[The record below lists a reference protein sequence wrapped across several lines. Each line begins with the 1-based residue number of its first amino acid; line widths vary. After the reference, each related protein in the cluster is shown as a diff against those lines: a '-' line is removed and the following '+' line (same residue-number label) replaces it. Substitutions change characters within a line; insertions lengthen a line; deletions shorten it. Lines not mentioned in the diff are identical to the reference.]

1 MTPPLLPAAWG
12 LAGLAAI
19 CVGLGVRALRRARP
33 LRLVASGTFAL
44 LFAALAALA
53 VALSAGLHGYRAL
66 LREELAAVV
75 EVRPQGPQRFL
86 AVVRLPDGAERRLEL
101 RGDELYVDAH
111 ILKWR
116 PVANLLGLHTAYE
129 LDRVSG
135 RYAALA
141 DERDA
146 PRTVYALGQT
156 RSVDLFRLVRRFP
169 LLDWLVDAEYGSATF
184 IMADRPA
191 RFEVRV
197 STTGLLIRERG
208 GRAADWPR

>member
-1 MTPPLLPAAWG
+1 MTPPLLPAAWL
-12 LAGLAAI
+12 LAGLAVAS
-19 CVGLGVRALRRARP
+19 VWLGARALRRGRP
-33 LRLVASGTFAL
+33 LRVAASGTLAL

-53 VALSAGLHGYRAL
+53 VAVSAGLQGYRAL
-66 LREELAAVV
+66 VREELAAVV

-86 AVVRLPDGAERRLEL
+86 AVVRLPDGAERRLAL

-116 PVANLLGLHTAYE
+116 PAANLLGLHTVYE
-129 LDRVSG
+129 LDRVAG

-141 DERDA
+141 DERAA
-146 PRTVYALGQT
+146 PRTVYALGPT
-156 RSVDLFRLVRRFP
+156 RPVNLFQLARRFP
-169 LLDWLVDAEYGSATF
+169 QLGWLIDAEYGSATF
-184 IMADRPA
+184 IMADKPA

-208 GRAADWPR
+208 ALDEETS